1 MTREHKLALIFGF
14 ALVLVVGL
22 LISDNFSASRKSEPG
37 GPAVAESQQ
46 PLLKEEILLAGGNT
60 AKPTVS
66 TPAPSITDPTTGT
79 APLGGEP
86 VSPTST
92 FVMGSK
98 PAGSGETLAG
108 RLGEAWDDTIDGIKN
123 GHISTPEAAQLD
135 GHSNSTQPTGSPT
148 SEQAGFHTPT
158 SNPPVSTPA
167 PSPVPVKG
175 NGLGGG
181 PGSDLTP
188 LGGDKR
194 ETKPLEPHET
204 VPTTGT
210 ETTSK
215 DKTHQIVDGD
225 SFWKIA
231 KKHYNDGSLADALK
245 AYNKNRIGKNGQLRV
260 GASLL
265 IPEKS
270 VLKGGSAAPAVAT
283 AETKPEKKSDLKV
296 PSKESLEKIAKGGKG
311 EAKPETKTEAKPE
324 TKTEAK
330 PETMKKGAA
339 TTYTVKSGDTL
350 EKIAVKFLGSA
361 SRVSEIVNANSSILD
376 NEDEVQVGQKLK
388 IPAR

>member
-1 MTREHKLALIFGF
+1 MPNAMTREHKLALIFGF

-46 PLLKEEILLAGGNT
+46 PLVKEEILLAGGNT

-66 TPAPSITDPTTGT
+66 TPAPSITDPTSGG

-86 VSPTST
+86 VSQPST
-92 FVMGSK
+92 FVMGTNQ
-98 PAGSGETLAG
+98 PAGG
-108 RLGEAWDDTIDGIKN
+108 LGERLETAWHESIEELKG
-123 GHISTPEAAQLD
+123 GQISTGAAAQTEGVSTL
-135 GHSNSTQPTGSPT
+135 TQPTAMPT
-148 SEQAGFHTPT
+148 EPKAGLHTPT
-158 SNPPVSTPA
+158 SDSPFVTPA

-175 NGLGGG
+175 NVLGGG
-181 PGSDLTP
+181 PGSNLTP
-188 LGGDKR
+188 LGGDNR
-194 ETKPLEPHET
+194 ETKPLEPHESA
-204 VPTTGT
+204 PTTST

-270 VLKGGSAAPAVAT
+270 VLKGGSAAPAVAN

-296 PSKESLEKIAKGGKG
+296 PSKENLEKIAKGGKG
-311 EAKPETKTEAKPE
+311 EAKPEMKAEAKPE
-324 TKTEAK
+324 S
-330 PETMKKGAA
+330 MKKGAA

-361 SRVSEIVNANSSILD
+361 SRVSDILNANSSILD
-376 NEDEVQVGQKLK
+376 NEDDVQVGQKLK